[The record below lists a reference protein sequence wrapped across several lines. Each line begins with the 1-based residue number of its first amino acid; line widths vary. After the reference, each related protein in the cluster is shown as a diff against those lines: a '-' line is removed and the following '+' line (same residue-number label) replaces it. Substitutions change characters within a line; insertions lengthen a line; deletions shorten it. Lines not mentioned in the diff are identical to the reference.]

1 VKVVA
6 EETNEASPTLDEDVP
21 ARRFAEKG
29 GDFGRKK
36 VSMEEANEFL
46 RIIQ

>member
-1 VKVVA
+1 MVA